1 MEWCVAVVGYPQR
14 TLIHNRALADDRV
27 LEFQFTVI
35 FESLQ
40 AGGLPATIRAFSGLT
55 MAGNT
60 HADIRAAAKEAI
72 GERAAAKEAIGERL
86 QILLE
91 LGQNYPPISIQYAS
105 KALLLI
111 F

>member
-1 MEWCVAVVGYPQR
+1 MLAPSAQIAVPMEFLLAT
-14 TLIHNRALADDRV
+14 TLMHNRAPAADRV

-60 HADIRAAAKEAI
+60 RADIRAAAKEAI
-72 GERAAAKEAIGERL
+72 RERL

-91 LGQNYPPISIQYAS
+91 LGQELPADLHPVRIESVIVNI
-105 KALLLI
+105 
-111 F
+111 